1 MKGDARMRVLV
12 TGGAGFIGSVIVEEL
27 IEAGHTPVVYDSLA
41 KGRRA
46 ALAPEVAL
54 IEGDV
59 RDTAA
64 TRRALDEH
72 AIEAVIHMA
81 GLIEVGLSVT
91 HPDLFFEVNV
101 GGTLS
106 VVRAMLDAGVK
117 KLVFSSTAAV
127 YGDPDRLPI
136 TEDAPAAPTNPYGAS
151 KLMVE
156 QMLHWIAPAHG
167 LTATALRYF
176 NAAGATEAN
185 GELHEPETHL
195 IPLVLAAAEQGR
207 PVKIFGTD
215 YPTADGTTVRD
226 YVHVVDLA
234 QAHLRALGREEP
246 GLRVYNVGTGE
257 GYSVRQVVEA
267 VRQVTGLPLPVEEL
281 SRRAGDQVA
290 TVASSERIR
299 RELGWEPRYADL
311 REIVGSAW
319 RWRQA
324 HPRGYEG

>member
-1 MKGDARMRVLV
+1 MRVLV

-64 TRRALDEH
+64 MRRALDEH

-91 HPDLFFEVNV
+91 HPGLFFEVNV

-136 TEDAPAAPTNPYGAS
+136 TEDAQAARTNP
-151 KLMVE
+151 
-156 QMLHWIAPAHG
+156 
-167 LTATALRYF
+167 
-176 NAAGATEAN
+176 
-185 GELHEPETHL
+185 
-195 IPLVLAAAEQGR
+195 
-207 PVKIFGTD
+207 
-215 YPTADGTTVRD
+215 
-226 YVHVVDLA
+226 
-234 QAHLRALGREEP
+234 
-246 GLRVYNVGTGE
+246 
-257 GYSVRQVVEA
+257 
-267 VRQVTGLPLPVEEL
+267 
-281 SRRAGDQVA
+281 
-290 TVASSERIR
+290 
-299 RELGWEPRYADL
+299 
-311 REIVGSAW
+311 
-319 RWRQA
+319 
-324 HPRGYEG
+324 